1 LPKKR
6 TPPGKPGDKE
16 AADVGTVCC
25 GIGVISKG
33 VANAAR

>member
-1 LPKKR
+1 MPKKR

-25 GIGVISKG
+25 GIEVTCKS